1 MKSKRSYISLHM
13 LFLLTEKK
21 AIKMEEVMDD
31 LEVSRSSFFRALSD
45 FRCYLQEHR
54 PYLELLYDEEK
65 ETYSLVPL
73 SAEAQTL

>member
-21 AIKMEEVMDD
+21 HMTIEEVLDD
-31 LEVSRSSFFRALSD
+31 LEISRSSFFRALSD

-54 PYLELLYDEEK
+54 PYLELLQDGEQGRY
-65 ETYSLVPL
+65 YL
-73 SAEAQTL
+73 SRIQASD

>member
-21 AIKMEEVMDD
+21 TIKMEEVMDD

-73 SAEAQTL
+73 SAEA

>member
-1 MKSKRSYISLHM
+1 M

-21 AIKMEEVMDD
+21 TIKMEEVMDD

-73 SAEAQTL
+73 SAEA

>member
-73 SAEAQTL
+73 SAEA